1 MEQKIDWRC
10 DTLYKKECKPVPK
23 SLGKTICEIVKNQQ
37 CRAIPVK
44 QCHTTYS
51 TISKTIQHRQC
62 RKVEEQLCH
71 RVPKEQCKTVNFKEQ
86 CHSIIKDMNKVAAFI
101 QKAMEIASLDASYPT
116 I

>member
-1 MEQKIDWRC
+1 M
-10 DTLYKKECKPVPK
+10 
-23 SLGKTICEIVKNQQ
+23 N
-37 CRAIPVK
+37 
-44 QCHTTYS
+44 QCHTEYS

-86 CHSIIKDMNKVAAFI
+86 NHSIIKDMIKVAASI